1 MNLKNLLIVSRAN
14 IQVASLPTAVLGIAL
29 AARHWSDLYRLDV
42 FLFIVLFFLIL
53 TFSCHVNCLHDQDVD
68 AKYKEYM
75 SHAVRQIGIARLKKW
90 IRCEAIFSI
99 AIIVALAV
107 MKQQTIYLSAVG
119 ALLCGY
125 AYSARPFRVK
135 KRGILSPLP
144 VLLGLYFLP
153 PVAGWYLIR
162 GKVSGFIFIFAFGY
176 SILMEGITFINTCE
190 DFAEDQNSDIRTL
203 AHVAGI
209 RTTLKIGT
217 AAIITGS
224 ILDILSLACCK
235 YNELSRTPLIII
247 LTMLLGLFFISQ
259 TFRIAGKFVLI
270 SQSIDPE
277 YLSKQY
283 AQAMPFWFFKTRYPL
298 LAITLLAIG

>member
-1 MNLKNLLIVSRAN
+1 MIVSRAN

-29 AARHWSDLYRLDV
+29 AAHYWRDFYRLDV

-68 AKYKEYM
+68 AKYKQYM
-75 SHAVRQIGIARLKKW
+75 SKAVKQIGVSRLKKW
-90 IRCEAIFSI
+90 IVGETIFSF
-99 AIIVALAV
+99 ALVVALAV
-107 MKQQTIYLSAVG
+107 IKQKAIYLFAFG

-125 AYSARPFRVK
+125 LYSAQPFRVK

-162 GKVSGFIFIFAFGY
+162 GQLSGFIFIFALGY
-176 SILMEGITFINTCE
+176 SLLMEGITFINTCE
-190 DFAEDQNSDIRTL
+190 DFAEDQNSGIRTL

-217 AAIITGS
+217 ASIITGS

-277 YLSKQY
+277 YLTKQY
-283 AQAMPFWFFKTRYPL
+283 ALAMPFWFFKTRYSL